1 MQIYT
6 KPLMT
11 AFMSGVAALV
21 GVLGTRSAWSASD
34 ALHWQDVLWWCSFAA
49 LFWTGQAITRVP
61 EARDSDED
69 ASRGR
74 TIVTL
79 SLPASVF
86 SVLLIVAPLGVTQL
100 TMSPLGTPLDLLAS
114 LRLVLTG
121 VAIELAGLVWGAPE
135 RRPLASL
142 AHYLCE
148 SVARARLTIMI
159 RIV

>member
-1 MQIYT
+1 MQIYA

-21 GVLGTRSAWSASD
+21 GVLGTRSAWAASH

-49 LFWTGQAITRVP
+49 LFWTGQLITRVP
-61 EARDSDED
+61 EARDDDDSQ
-69 ASRGR
+69 GK
-74 TIVTL
+74 TILTIH
-79 SLPASVF
+79 LPASVF

-100 TMSPLGTPLDLLAS
+100 AMSLQGAPLDLLAS

-142 AHYLCE
+142 ARCLRE
-148 SVARARLTIMI
+148 SVAKARLAIVI

>member
-21 GVLGTRSAWSASD
+21 GVLGARSAWSASD

-61 EARDSDED
+61 EARDDEND
-69 ASRGR
+69 SQGK
-74 TIVTL
+74 TIVIIR
-79 SLPASVF
+79 LPASVF
-86 SVLLIVAPLGVTQL
+86 SVLLIVAPLGITQL
-100 TMSPLGTPLDLLAS
+100 TMSLLGTPLDLLAL
-114 LRLVLTG
+114 LRLIMAG
-121 VAIELAGLVWGAPE
+121 IAIGLAGLVWGAPE

-142 AHYLCE
+142 ARYLRE
-148 SVARARLTIMI
+148 SVAKARLAIMI
-159 RIV
+159 QEIS